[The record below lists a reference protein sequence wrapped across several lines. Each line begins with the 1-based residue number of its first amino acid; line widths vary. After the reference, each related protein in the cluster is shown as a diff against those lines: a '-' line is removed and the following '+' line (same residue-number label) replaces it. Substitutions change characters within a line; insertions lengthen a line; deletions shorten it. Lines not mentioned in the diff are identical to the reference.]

1 MTTIIQI
8 LTAAALVLSI
18 IVPFGAFFL
27 GEKKKKRYKKS
38 LACNCFFFFGS
49 LLVATVVMFS
59 GTASVHA
66 TTAAETSDLATGL
79 GYIGAALV
87 TGLSGI
93 GSGIAVA
100 SSASAALGALSEDG
114 SLFGKSMIFVAMAEG
129 IALYGLIISF
139 MILGK
144 LG

>member
-1 MTTIIQI
+1 MNTLIQF
-8 LTAAALVLSI
+8 TVAAALILSI
-18 IVPFGAFFL
+18 ILPMGYFLLGA
-27 GEKKKKRYKKS
+27 KTKKRYKKS
-38 LACNCFFFFGS
+38 LAFNCFGFFGA
-49 LLVATVVMFS
+49 LLVGSMMMFAGAS
-59 GTASVHA
+59 SVHA
-66 TTAAETSDLATGL
+66 AAADNGAALATGL

-93 GSGIAVA
+93 AVA
-100 SSASAALGALSEDG
+100 SSASAALGAISEDG

-144 LG
+144 L